1 MRGIGRF
8 VAFVWHQCRTS
19 WVTAHEDL
27 GPRSPA
33 SGLVLFLFVMVFL
46 VGLLLVLLGVD
57 LNRLDLWLDDHAH
70 QLDAVGSALFRLLCG
85 FVLAM
90 CALLVGAALWQRIVT
105 SRKEVEEED
114 RIGLGAVLVAA
125 LIGYFAWFGVVG

>member
-1 MRGIGRF
+1 VRSIGRF

-27 GPRSPA
+27 RPRSPA
-33 SGLVLFLFVMVFL
+33 SGLVLFLFVMAFL
-46 VGLLLVLLGVD
+46 VGLILVLLGVD
-57 LNRLDLWLDDHAH
+57 LNRVDIWLDDHAH
-70 QLDAVGSALFRLLCG
+70 QLDAIGSALFRLLCG

-90 CALLVGAALWQRIVT
+90 CALLVGGGLWQLFDARR
-105 SRKEVEEED
+105 RKVEGHD
-114 RIGLGAVLVAA
+114 RIGLGTVLVAV